1 MDEAYDDYRDRLQ
14 AARLRA
20 LISEVGVRVCE
31 LAVLLSAFEDVA
43 RGVQLVERGGV
54 PAEEL
59 PGPPDPRELLAKE
72 EDLTTG
78 EAVEFLH
85 RFLGM
90 SAEGKDRLWS
100 FLNLDI

>member
-1 MDEAYDDYRDRLQ
+1 MDEEHLE
-14 AARLRA
+14 AARVRA
-20 LISEVGVRVCE
+20 LISETGVRVLE

-43 RGVQLVERGGV
+43 WGALLLERGDV

-59 PGPPDPRELLAKE
+59 PAPPDPQELLTKE
-72 EDLTTG
+72 QDLTTG

-90 SAEGKDRLWS
+90 SEEGKAKLWDL
-100 FLNLDI
+100 LNLDI